1 MFRSNDQRALLWQR
15 LFPPN
20 KEQQNSSLQQ
30 QQQQPSAMMSLSDNW
45 QQEQRL
51 QQLQQLRIHQQLLS
65 SAHSYHFQGDAIG
78 QRMQPSI
85 PGLTSAHLDMQQYQ
99 ALQGMI
105 AEEDHLLKLRQLRQL
120 HDLQKY
126 QDLAAQERVS
136 GMTRSADFVT
146 AASPSIFRQSFNPAS
161 MPEIADNSATIP
173 KSATTINTT
182 TNTRTPFT
190 TPTATT
196 TTSITDASMPP
207 PAADEE
213 DEDETSASPH
223 KRKSKKKDTK
233 WLITLGELKYYRE
246 AHGDCIV
253 PRGYALNPRL
263 ASWVAEQ
270 R

>member
-1 MFRSNDQRALLWQR
+1 MLRSNDQSAL
-15 LFPPN
+15 
-20 KEQQNSSLQQ
+20 KQQHSLHHQQ
-30 QQQQPSAMMSLSDNW
+30 HQQPSAMMSLSDNW
-45 QQEQRL
+45 QQAQRL
-51 QQLQQLRIHQQLLS
+51 QQLQQLHIHQQLLS
-65 SAHSYHFQGDAIG
+65 PTPTYHFQGDATG
-78 QRMQPSI
+78 QRTQPSI
-85 PGLTSAHLDMQQYQ
+85 PGLTSAHLDIHQYQ
-99 ALQGMI
+99 SLQGII

-146 AASPSIFRQSFNPAS
+146 AASPGIHTLREPSYPRP
-161 MPEIADNSATIP
+161 MPEITDD
-173 KSATTINTT
+173 SATT
-182 TNTRTPFT
+182 PF
-190 TPTATT
+190 
-196 TTSITDASMPP
+196 
-207 PAADEE
+207 EN
-213 DEDETSASPH
+213 EDETSVSPH

-253 PRGYALNPRL
+253 PRGYALNPHL